1 MSYWGVELR
10 DLRTLVTVVRTRS
23 FTAAA
28 TELGYTQSAV
38 SQQIRSLEQEVGRPL
53 LNRRPVRPTP
63 AGARLIEH
71 ANRIL
76 TRLDVARSELAGIDN
91 AGPASR
97 VS

>member
-38 SQQIRSLEQEVGRPL
+38 SQQIRSLEQ
-53 LNRRPVRPTP
+53 
-63 AGARLIEH
+63 
-71 ANRIL
+71 
-76 TRLDVARSELAGIDN
+76 RSA
-91 AGPASR
+91 APC
-97 VS
+97 